1 MLPLFTSTGRPYL
14 RVYFQIHLA
23 SLSRLRLLSNSI
35 IAMPI
40 EFLAEYDR
48 SGRASCKGCKQK
60 LEKKALRI
68 AKVVENPFGDTGE
81 TMKQWHH
88 PKCIFN
94 SFIRARPATKIIQ
107 TVADIDGYDD
117 LEDDDQESV
126 SQMITDCLKE
136 RGNKQSKKK
145 MVQQSIPFAKAGPS
159 GFSKPN
165 SGWNNSKKAYH
176 SSTSNNNNSQD
187 DNSFQLFTSLCDK
200 IGNVGSYLAKTKV
213 VADLLK
219 MGSNGNG
226 YEGDI
231 YLLMK
236 LLLPGIEKRVYNLQ
250 SRQLIKLF
258 SQIFVCDYDEM
269 LEDLDKGD
277 VAETITDFFAN
288 NTAVAPLNRSLLT
301 MQEVDDLLDEL
312 SNVTKEDMQLK
323 VLKKI
328 ARRCTTEDLRYIIR
342 LIKHDLRINAGSR
355 HILDALDKNAHAAYQ
370 ASSDLRDVVDR
381 CLARKTDRNNDDD
394 DGAPKLKRDLS
405 IRASLMTPVRP
416 MLAEACKSINTAIKK
431 CPKGMFAEIKYDGER
446 VQIHKNGQQFEYY
459 SRSLKQVMPHK
470 VKDIKQYLPQACP
483 HGNSIILDSEVLLVD
498 KTGKPLPFG
507 TLGVHKKQNFS
518 DATVCL
524 FIFDC
529 LHFNGKD
536 LMQTSIIDRRKIL
549 ESNVQEI
556 PGRIMLSEK
565 KLVQKENEL
574 TGLVSRVIREGLEGL
589 VLKDVESVY
598 EPGKRHWLKIKKD
611 YLAEGSMADSADLVV
626 LGAYYGTGNK
636 GGVMSVFLMGTY
648 DERSG
653 RWRTVAKCG
662 NGHDDKTLDKIN
674 KELSVVKISKD
685 FSKVPGWLNVHRSLV
700 PDFIV
705 TDPKTAPVWEI
716 TGAEFSQSTVH
727 TADGISIRFPR
738 VTRIRDDKD
747 WTNAT
752 NLDRLKTLYENS
764 KDASDIADSLLGVKK
779 EVDDEGECSSSS
791 SPDKTVTRKRKV
803 EELEKEKTTIA
814 DNKVISKIPCKYGPN
829 CYRKNGEHLANY
841 SHNKEN
847 GNSSPNACGS
857 QIKQGLPNFFHGLKF
872 VISSDVPHQRNIT
885 RHIIAFD
892 GDVLDEFKEDQADH
906 IIVNSNRNKKDDS
919 SKYMTASEFWDFY
932 KKSKQS

>member
-1 MLPLFTSTGRPYL
+1 
-14 RVYFQIHLA
+14 
-23 SLSRLRLLSNSI
+23 
-35 IAMPI
+35 MPI

-145 MVQQSIPFAKAGPS
+145 MVQQSIPFA
-159 GFSKPN
+159 
-165 SGWNNSKKAYH
+165 KAYH

-536 LMQTSIIDRRKIL
+536 LMQTRKIL

-857 QIKQGLPNFFHGLKF
+857 QIKQ
-872 VISSDVPHQRNIT
+872 
-885 RHIIAFD
+885 
-892 GDVLDEFKEDQADH
+892 
-906 IIVNSNRNKKDDS
+906 DDS